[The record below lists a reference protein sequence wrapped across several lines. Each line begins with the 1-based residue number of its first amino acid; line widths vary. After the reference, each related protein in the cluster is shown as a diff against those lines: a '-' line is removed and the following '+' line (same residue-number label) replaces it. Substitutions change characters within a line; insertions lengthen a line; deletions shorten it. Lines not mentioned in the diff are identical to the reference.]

1 VGVTVEREAL
11 RIIVVMGVSGAGK
24 TVVGR
29 ALTKA
34 LGAGWRFIDADDYHS
49 EANKEKMHRG
59 IGLTDADRA
68 PWLAAMREA
77 LSEALARGEHV
88 VLACSAL
95 KQAYRDAI
103 RPDGADASTERFV
116 YLDVPVNVL
125 RERLE
130 RREHHF
136 APPELLGSQLTT
148 LEEPHDALRVDGA
161 KPIDAIVRAIRDAFG
176 I

>member
-1 VGVTVEREAL
+1 VGVTGEPEAL

-29 ALTKA
+29 ALALA
-34 LGAGWRFIDADDYHS
+34 LGGRWRFIDADDYHS
-49 EANKEKMHRG
+49 QANKEKMHRG

-68 PWLAAMREA
+68 PWLAALRQA
-77 LSEALARGEHV
+77 LDSALEHGERV

-103 RPDGADASTERFV
+103 RPDGADAAAERFV
-116 YLDVPVNVL
+116 YLDVPIDVL

-136 APPELLGSQLTT
+136 APPELLGSQLAT
-148 LEEPHDALRVDGA
+148 LEEPHDALRVDGS
-161 KPIDAIVRAIRDAFG
+161 KPIDAIVRAVREALG
-176 I
+176 V